1 MWWDNVL
8 ILTKVF
14 IIQPSLWPFCFS
26 SNLESLVLPAW
37 DSDQKGSRDSA
48 WIHKTDFWN
57 FMAEKTTWERS
68 QGSLWRRVILPTHST
83 QTCQS
88 CRNPEGGGR
97 RGTHWARPKSMGAE
111 NPLQSSSHWILPT
124 LDSSPSIQS
133 FVTSVFILLSFSP
146 ISYPLCPLLCF
157 FSNLHTLLLSLLVY
171 VFLHAHTHLSVF

>member
-14 IIQPSLWPFCFS
+14 IIQPSLWPFFCFS

-68 QGSLWRRVILPTHST
+68 QGSSWRRVILPTHST

-124 LDSSPSIQS
+124 LDFPLLFS
-133 FVTSVFILLSFSP
+133 LLSH
-146 ISYPLCPLLCF
+146 LCLFCY
-157 FSNLHTLLLSLLVY
+157 LLVLFPTRY
-171 VFLHAHTHLSVF
+171 VLCCAFSQIYIHYYYHC